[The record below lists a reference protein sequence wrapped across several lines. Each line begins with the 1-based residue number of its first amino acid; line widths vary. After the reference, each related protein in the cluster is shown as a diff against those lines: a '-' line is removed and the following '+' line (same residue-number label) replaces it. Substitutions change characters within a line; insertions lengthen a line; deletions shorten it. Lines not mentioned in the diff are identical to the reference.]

1 MEDVVGE
8 NEEANVV
15 PVGTL
20 TVNFGISAISRNGR
34 SIAGI

>member
-8 NEEANVV
+8 NEQANVV

-20 TVNFGISAISRNGR
+20 TVNFGVSAISRNGR
-34 SIAGI
+34 SIVEL